1 MGGRDIA
8 GATALQLRQISAL
21 GLRYCCPRIVE
32 LNQAASQIVQAVAG
46 QVDCE
51 RLVPASKPDRSAHV
65 TALSI
70 IDLAFEDALMNAPG
84 HSCFPESTDC
94 PATRCILQ
102 RQVAACTSRNLGAK
116 IEQE

>member
-1 MGGRDIA
+1 
-8 GATALQLRQISAL
+8 
-21 GLRYCCPRIVE
+21 E
-32 LNQAASQIVQAVAG
+32 
-46 QVDCE
+46 
-51 RLVPASKPDRSAHV
+51 PDRPAHV